1 MKGDE
6 AMSNSPS
13 AIRSEPGAEN
23 AILAIVGIAVEQDNN
38 FFRSVL
44 EALPVAIYLTDPDGR
59 ITFYN
64 EAAAKLW
71 GHRPEI
77 GKSEWCGSWKLF
89 RPDGTP
95 MQHSECPMAIAVRER
110 RPLRGTEAIAERP
123 DGSRVPFTPFPTPL
137 FDRSGAF
144 VGAVN
149 LLVDISDRK
158 RAERMSRRIASIV
171 ETTDDAIV
179 GTDFNGIITVW
190 NAGAEK
196 LLGYSRDEAVGKPV
210 VDLIFGERH
219 EEHEEMLAIVRQG
232 GHIENYQ
239 TVRYR
244 KDGTPVEVSI
254 SVAPIKGG
262 DERSVGVSTI
272 MRDFSEI
279 KRSMDQR
286 DLLLREMNHRV
297 KNVFQLA
304 SGVVSLSAR
313 TAETPKQ
320 LAAAVQQR
328 LAALGRAHA
337 LTLTGF
343 TASEAGSDQP
353 TTLHALIR
361 AIVLPYVDDQKDH
374 RIALAGTD
382 VVLAGS
388 AVTSLALLLNEFAT
402 NAAKYGALSTPEGR
416 ISVTWSAVGEELKL
430 RWAEAGGPVA
440 DQPPSLEF
448 GGFGSFLART
458 VASQFGGSI
467 SREWAGD
474 GLVIH
479 VSAALECFTGQDQT
493 AAVR

>member
-1 MKGDE
+1 
-6 AMSNSPS
+6 MSNSPS
-13 AIRSEPGAEN
+13 AVRSEPSAEE
-23 AILAIVGIAVEQDNN
+23 AILALVGTAIEQDDS

-44 EALPVAIYLTDPDGR
+44 EALPAAVYLTDPDGR

-89 RPDGTP
+89 WPDGRP
-95 MQHSECPMAIAVRER
+95 MQHSECPMAVALRER
-110 RPLRGTEAIAERP
+110 RVVRGAEAMAERP
-123 DGSRVPFTPFPTPL
+123 DGSRVAFTPFPTPL
-137 FDRSGAF
+137 FGRSGAF
-144 VGAVN
+144 AGAVN

-171 ETTDDAIV
+171 ESTDDAIV
-179 GTDFNGIITVW
+179 GTDFNGIVTVW

-196 LLGYSRDEAVGKPV
+196 LLGYTRDEAIGQSVAH
-210 VDLIFGERH
+210 LIFGERC
-219 EEHEEMLAIVRQG
+219 EEHEDMLAIVRQG

-239 TVRYR
+239 TVRCR
-244 KDGTPVEVSI
+244 KDGTRVEVSV
-254 SVAPIKGG
+254 SVAPIKGA

-272 MRDFSEI
+272 MRNFSEI
-279 KRSMDQR
+279 KRSIDQR

-304 SGVVSLSAR
+304 SGLVSLSAR
-313 TAETPKQ
+313 AAETPRQ
-320 LAAAVQQR
+320 LAAAVQER
-328 LAALGRAHA
+328 LAALARAHA

-343 TASEAGSDQP
+343 TESQTGADRP
-353 TTLHALIR
+353 TTLDTLVR
-361 AIVLPYVDDQKDH
+361 AILSPYFDDDKDR
-374 RIALAGTD
+374 RIALAGTE
-382 VVLAGS
+382 VTIAGT

-416 ISVTWSAVGEELKL
+416 ISITWSAVGEELKL
-430 RWAEAGGPVA
+430 RWAEDGGPAVNE
-440 DQPPSLEF
+440 PPSLEF
-448 GGFGSFLART
+448 GGFGTYLART

-467 SREWAGD
+467 SREWAGG

-479 VSAALECFTGQDQT
+479 LSAALECLRG
-493 AAVR
+493 